1 MASMLVLLLISS
13 SSSSSSSSLRMIGMA
28 RRIGLLLKRAWKQ
41 NSRDTFV
48 NGVRLMSC
56 VGLAKVYSAVLGG
69 GAEGMSAAALPG
81 KISLITFGVIS
92 MAQLSLIKTLDL
104 FSRERETVQRE
115 RARGQYSALEYV
127 FSKVITELP
136 IDACYSALYA
146 FVLHNGCDFHTTRR
160 KFMGLY
166 ALIALVSSSLGLA
179 IGASL
184 PSGESALVAGPT
196 LMVIYMVLGVLNPS
210 GQPQKI
216 NKTKYTTSTL
226 SSLSSGK
233 QHQEEEDKQQ
243 QQQNYSGSSE
253 TCPRVLLPLKMC
265 SPIKWSI
272 ESLLC
277 SEFRGLEFT
286 RDFRS
291 APQMGAIA
299 LVGSG
304 DQALKALGLSHQ
316 TTEKCIKA
324 MMTLLVSHIA
334 VAIGALAMRRQRHV
348 TLDDDDASSV
358 NSIYFTLNNNSN
370 NYNTDDATTTSKN
383 VTRTSD
389 KTTSWLHRLFKS
401 NLKQKTR

>member
-1 MASMLVLLLISS
+1 
-13 SSSSSSSSLRMIGMA
+13 MA

-81 KISLITFGVIS
+81 KISLITFG
-92 MAQLSLIKTLDL
+92 
-104 FSRERETVQRE
+104 EEETEEEEEEDDDDDKNECHINGSVVPHK
-115 RARGQYSALEYV
+115 AALEYV

-216 NKTKYTTSTL
+216 NKTKYTT
-226 SSLSSGK
+226 
-233 QHQEEEDKQQ
+233 
-243 QQQNYSGSSE
+243 
-253 TCPRVLLPLKMC
+253 RVLLPLKMC

-304 DQALKALGLSHQ
+304 DQ
-316 TTEKCIKA
+316 
-324 MMTLLVSHIA
+324 
-334 VAIGALAMRRQRHV
+334 
-348 TLDDDDASSV
+348 
-358 NSIYFTLNNNSN
+358 
-370 NYNTDDATTTSKN
+370 NYPS
-383 VTRTSD
+383 
-389 KTTSWLHRLFKS
+389 
-401 NLKQKTR
+401 